1 MGHGVDGN
9 RAAIALGHGH
19 KFQILTRAHVYPRV
33 AEVTLRPLARWA
45 QRETS
50 GSWTG
55 FFRCLNLW
63 PSDPSGHN
71 IWDKIVS
78 NLVGDRCQKTA
89 CGSISAPG
97 DSNDD

>member
-1 MGHGVDGN
+1 MLAAQVLPRHQ
-9 RAAIALGHGH
+9 RADDAIEPEEERL
-19 KFQILTRAHVYPRV
+19 
-33 AEVTLRPLARWA
+33 A